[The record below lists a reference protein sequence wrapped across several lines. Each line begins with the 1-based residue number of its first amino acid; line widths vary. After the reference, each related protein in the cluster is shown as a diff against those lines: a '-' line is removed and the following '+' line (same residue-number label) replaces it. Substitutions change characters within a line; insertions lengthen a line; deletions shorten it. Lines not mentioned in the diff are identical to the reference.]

1 MAIENDLLGRIL
13 GPTDAQYANQMRLKE
28 ARRLEKQRDSKDLYT
43 GLVNNGIV
51 IEDEEANVLKIDYD
65 KLFETNE
72 SGSYTYGNDIERL
85 LNTTDT
91 FGQFL
96 DTKEGKRT
104 LKDADVVQGRIK
116 GFAPGSTEDTIAILN
131 ERPDTKVLRP
141 KTWFASDDPSDYTA
155 ELSKEKIESLIK
167 GSVDHAYH
175 LSFGERK
182 AQSDRV
188 RRQAGIQQANNF
200 GAGTGDTF
208 YDASAAER
216 GSRIEQI
223 DSSDNDLTDRNSALL
238 EVVGEIEQSIVQR
251 NQEAEASRDQF
262 GSISKDFV
270 GGSNMP
276 WKTVDTSSEE
286 AKKGFETA
294 NAILNADPNTAFS
307 EDEVIS
313 MIANAG
319 VRTTEP
325 FQNTLY
331 KSLGY
336 NSTAGKD
343 WLNLSQLLQRK
354 EFLEAQPDDYTEEGK
369 KTPSYGGTSL
379 TGVSM
384 TGGTVSVTGLPLPD
398 GTTKTKEE
406 LLKEVN
412 EKIDNGNEQ
421 LRNAATVVKR
431 EYEKDDKAIKDY
443 AEKNLREP
451 REKRLDAINKLL
463 TGKAPLS
470 AGRREELEKEKNKI
484 EKELSTFKISSVAG
498 VKPLTALPEADENGN
513 YNQEQLKN
521 WFRTNEE
528 SFKAIGG
535 NGEAQEKLRNI
546 IREYQVETLEDLTA
560 LDFESDEVKQVAGG
574 DGNGLSLLD
583 SVAIL
588 SITSDLPFEEALE
601 SYQRIFTKEAE
612 RQDKRKDAAFDR
624 EIKLNEYQMKVNEY
638 RQGQR
643 EYLDGLGDDFRQS
656 YLDLID
662 IIYGE
667 DGDGK
672 FNLGDDAQ
680 QAKIRGTVT
689 KLQTLPG
696 APKFIFKNG
705 RYQVIEGAT
714 DEINLAM
721 KDIAGQLFK
730 AIVDT
735 EGSVDW
741 KDGWGDWLAGNDPN
755 GLARLV
761 DEIRYTRNADGGI
774 QEIFFTAPGNS
785 IEEAEGSLKPPDL
798 GRYFG
803 PEGQYMRT
811 FLLSVISQYGKAIDD
826 F

>member
-43 GLVNNGIV
+43 GLVNSGIV
-51 IEDEEANVLKIDYD
+51 IEDDEANVLKIDYD
-65 KLFETNE
+65 KLFEQNE
-72 SGSYTYGNDIERL
+72 SGGYKYSNQIERI
-85 LNTTDT
+85 LNSTDT
-91 FGQFL
+91 FGQYL

-104 LKDADVVQGRIK
+104 LKDADVVQGKIK
-116 GFAPGSTEDTIAILN
+116 GFAPGTTEGTIAILN

-155 ELSKEKIESLIK
+155 ELTREKMEALIE
-167 GSVDHAYH
+167 GNVDHAYH

-188 RRQAGIQQANNF
+188 RRQAEIQQESNF

-208 YDASAAER
+208 YDASAADR
-216 GSRIEQI
+216 GARIEQI

-238 EVVGEIEQSIVQR
+238 EVVGEIEQSIIQR

-276 WKTVDTSSEE
+276 WKTVDTSSEG
-286 AKKGFETA
+286 AKKGYEVA
-294 NAILNADPNTAFS
+294 NEILNADPNTSFT
-307 EDEVIS
+307 EEEVIS
-313 MIANAG
+313 MIKNAG
-319 VRTTEP
+319 VRAKEP
-325 FQNTLY
+325 FQNELY

-336 NSTAGKD
+336 NSMAGKD
-343 WLNLSQLLQRK
+343 WLNLPRLLQRK
-354 EFLEAQPDDYTEEGK
+354 EFLEAQPDDYTELGK
-369 KTPSYGGTSL
+369 KKTSLITGGTS
-379 TGVSM
+379 
-384 TGGTVSVTGLPLPD
+384 SVTGASMGREP
-398 GTTKTKEE
+398 TKTKEQ
-406 LLKEVN
+406 LIQEVDN
-412 EKIDNGNEQ
+412 RIANGNEQ
-421 LRNAATVVKR
+421 LRNAARVTKR

-443 AEKNLREP
+443 AEDKLRKP
-451 REKRLDAINKLL
+451 REQRLEAINKLL
-463 TGKAPLS
+463 NGKAPLS

-484 EKELSTFKISSVAG
+484 EKELSTFRVSSVAG

-588 SITSDLPFEEALE
+588 AITSDLPFEEALE

-667 DGDGK
+667 DGEGK
-672 FNLGDDAQ
+672 FNLRDDAQ
-680 QAKIRGTVT
+680 QAKIRGIVT
-689 KLQTLPG
+689 KLETLPG

-714 DEINLAM
+714 PEITLAM

-741 KDGWGDWLAGNDPN
+741 RDGWGDWLAGNDPN

-774 QEIFFTAPGNS
+774 QEVFFTAPGNS
-785 IEEAEGSLKPPDL
+785 IKETEGSLKPPDI
-798 GRYFG
+798 GTYFG
-803 PEGQYMRT
+803 PEGQYLRN
-811 FLLSVISQYGKAIDD
+811 FLLSVISEYGQAIDD

>member
-28 ARRLEKQRDSKDLYT
+28 ARRLEKKRDSKDLYT
-43 GLVNNGIV
+43 GLVNKGIV
-51 IEDEEANVLKIDYD
+51 IEDKEANVLRIDYD
-65 KLFETNE
+65 KLFETND
-72 SGSYTYGNDIERL
+72 SGGYVNAKDMERL

-96 DTKEGKRT
+96 DTKEGQRT

-116 GFAPGSTEDTIAILN
+116 GFAPGTTEGTIAVLN

-155 ELSKEKIESLIK
+155 ELTREKMEALIE
-167 GSVDHAYH
+167 GNVDHAYH

-182 AQSDRV
+182 AQSDRF
-188 RRQAGIQQANNF
+188 RARGAELEANNY
-200 GAGTGDTF
+200 GGGDEF

-216 GSRIEQI
+216 GQRIEQI

-238 EVVGEIEQSIVQR
+238 EVVGEIEQSITER
-251 NQEAEASRDQF
+251 NQRAEASRDQF

-276 WKTVDTSSEE
+276 WKTVDTSSEG
-286 AKKGFETA
+286 AKKGYEVA
-294 NAILNADPNTAFS
+294 NQILNADPNTSFT
-307 EDEVIS
+307 EEEVIS
-313 MIANAG
+313 MIKNAG
-319 VRTTEP
+319 VRAKEP
-325 FQNTLY
+325 FQNDLY

-336 NSTAGKD
+336 NSTVSKD
-343 WLNLSQLLQRK
+343 WLNLPGLVQRK
-354 EFLEAQPDDYTEEGK
+354 EFLEAQPDDYTELGREK
-369 KTPSYGGTSL
+369 RSL
-379 TGVSM
+379 I
-384 TGGTVSVTGLPLPD
+384 TGGTRSVTGASMGREP
-398 GTTKTKEE
+398 TQTKEQ
-406 LLKEVN
+406 LIQEVDRR
-412 EKIDNGNEQ
+412 IARGNEQ
-421 LRNAATVVKR
+421 LRNAARVTKA

-443 AEKNLREP
+443 AEENLRKP
-451 REKRLDAINKLL
+451 REQRLDAINKLL
-463 TGKAPLS
+463 NGKAPLS
-470 AGRREELEKEKNKI
+470 AGRRQQLVKEKNKL
-484 EKELSTFKISSVAG
+484 ETELSKFRITSVAG
-498 VKPLTALPEADENGN
+498 VTPLTDLPETDENGN
-513 YNQEQLKN
+513 YNQEELKN
-521 WFRTNEE
+521 WFRANEE

-546 IREYQVETLEDLTA
+546 IREYNIETTEDLQA
-560 LDFESDEVKQVAGG
+560 VDLESDEAKKAAGG
-574 DGNGLSLLD
+574 DGNGITMYD
-583 SVAIL
+583 AIGIL
-588 SITSDLPFEEALE
+588 AITSDLPFEEALTY
-601 SYQRIFTKEAE
+601 YQNIFSKEVE

-624 EIKLNEYQMKVNEY
+624 EIALNEYQIKVNEY
-638 RQGQR
+638 RRGQQ

-662 IIYGE
+662 IVYGE
-667 DGDGK
+667 DGEGK

-680 QAKIRGTVT
+680 QAKIRGVVT

-705 RYQVIEGAT
+705 KYQVVEGAT

-741 KDGWGDWLAGNDPN
+741 PDGWGDWLADDDPN

-761 DEIRYTRNADGGI
+761 DEIRYTTNADGGI
-774 QEIFFTAPGNS
+774 KEIFFTSPGNS
-785 IEEAEGSLKPPDL
+785 IREAEGSLKPPDL
-798 GRYFG
+798 GKYFG